1 MQILTPEKIKSDIQ
15 LKTEVSKRIATET
28 AKEADNAIKRL
39 NNISSIEEQVVL
51 ELEQRKKLALEPIE
65 KEVLQSKILLQKI
78 KNKEI
83 DLQTREEKL
92 SEEYDALD
100 ERKDQLNELE
110 KSLILKKNKLE
121 VEESQIRRSSQELS
135 KKWVEY
141 HESVHKFNK
150 LTT

>member
-15 LKTEVSKRIATET
+15 LKTEVSRRIATEA
-28 AKEADNAIKRL
+28 AKEADSAIKRL

-65 KEVLQSKILLQKI
+65 KEILQSKILLQKI

-92 SEEYDALD
+92 SEEYDTLD

-110 KSLILKKNKLE
+110 KSLILKKNKLDI
-121 VEESQIRRSSQELS
+121 EESQIRRSSQELS